1 MLRITKISFPGLGI
15 GEFDVNSVAFSPFGV
30 DIAWYALIITFGMV
44 VCVAFACYMAKK
56 VGIDYDHI
64 LDMAIFTITSGII
77 GARLYYV
84 IIEHD
89 RFSSFAEI
97 IDIRGGGMAI
107 YGGIIGGA
115 VAVFLVCKFKKLRF
129 KVVADFVY
137 PGVMLAQAIGR
148 WGNFMNGEA
157 YGCATSLPWRM
168 HMNSLQ
174 YADAFLERMLEQ
186 GYTKEMLLAGEIG
199 AHPTFLYES
208 LWNIIGFCI
217 LVFVL
222 YKRKQYDGQIYYL
235 GAAYYGLG
243 RFMIESLRTDSMFV
257 GEIRTNQIIAITAF
271 IVYTALL
278 IYNAIKKTSKHEPAW
293 IVEPKKKQKKIKTKT
308 ES

>member
-15 GEFDVNSVAFSPFGV
+15 GEFDVDSVAFSPFGV
-30 DIAWYALIITFGMV
+30 DIAWYALIITIGMV
-44 VCVAFACYMAKK
+44 ACVAFACYMAKK
-56 VGIDYDHI
+56 VGIEYDHI

-89 RFSSFAEI
+89 RFESFAEI
-97 IDIRGGGMAI
+97 IDIRSGGLAI

-115 VAVFLVCKFKKLRF
+115 IAVFLVCKFKKLRF

-148 WGNFMNGEA
+148 WGNFMNAEA
-157 YGCATSLPWRM
+157 YGCATTLPWRM
-168 HMNSLQ
+168 NLSR
-174 YADAFLERMLEQ
+174 YSDAFIDRMLEQ
-186 GYTKEMLLAGEIG
+186 GYTYEMLASGEVG
-199 AHPTFLYES
+199 AHPAFLYES
-208 LWNIIGFCI
+208 LWNIIGFCVLI
-217 LVFVL
+217 FVL

-257 GEIRTNQIIAITAF
+257 GEVRTNQILAMTAF
-271 IVYTALL
+271 IVYTVLL

-293 IVEPKKKQKKIKTKT
+293 IVEPKKKETKKKV

>member
-15 GEFDVNSVAFSPFGV
+15 GEFEVDSVAMSPFGI
-30 DIAWYALIITFGMV
+30 DIAWYALIITFGMIA
-44 VCVAFACYMAKK
+44 CVAFACYMANRIG
-56 VGIDYDHI
+56 VDYEHI

-84 IIEHD
+84 MIEHD
-89 RFSSFAEI
+89 KFSSFAEI
-97 IDIRGGGMAI
+97 IDIRSGGMAI

-115 VAVFLVCKFKKLRF
+115 IAVYLVCRFKKLRF

-148 WGNFMNGEA
+148 WGNFMNAEA
-157 YGCATSLPWRM
+157 YGCATTLPWRM
-168 HMNSLQ
+168 RLSR
-174 YADAFLERMLEQ
+174 YSSAFIDRMLEQ
-186 GYTKEMLLAGEIG
+186 GYTQEMLASGEIG

-208 LWNIIGFCI
+208 LWNIIGFCVLI
-217 LVFVL
+217 FVL
-222 YKRKQYDGQIYYL
+222 YKRRQYDGQIYYL

-271 IVYTALL
+271 VVYTALL
-278 IYNAIKKTSKHEPAW
+278 IYNAIKKTNRHEPAW
-293 IVEPKKKQKKIKTKT
+293 IVEPTKKEKKKV